1 MDSTSRTL
9 CITYAIIALLALIG
23 TWTQNLAFF
32 ALPDHGGVGGF
43 LRAAFAN
50 PAAASISIDI
60 LFFSLAAFVWMAHEA
75 HRLDIRFVWL
85 YVVLSF
91 VIAVSV
97 MFPLFLI
104 ARQRALA
111 QRRE

>member
-1 MDSTSRTL
+1 
-9 CITYAIIALLALIG
+9 
-23 TWTQNLAFF
+23 
-32 ALPDHGGVGGF
+32 
-43 LRAAFAN
+43 
-50 PAAASISIDI
+50 
-60 LFFSLAAFVWMAHEA
+60 MAHEA

-111 QRRE
+111 RRQG